1 MAKSAELE
9 KPTKTAHEHDRIEVR
24 SVCADCGK
32 ELDKKTFD
40 RREL

>member
-1 MAKSAELE
+1 MAKSAELDKE
-9 KPTKTAHEHDRIEVR
+9 TKTGHEHDRIEVR

-40 RREL
+40 RR

>member
-9 KPTKTAHEHDRIEVR
+9 KSTETGHEHDRIEVR

-32 ELDKKTFD
+32 GVPYVDPFK
-40 RREL
+40 